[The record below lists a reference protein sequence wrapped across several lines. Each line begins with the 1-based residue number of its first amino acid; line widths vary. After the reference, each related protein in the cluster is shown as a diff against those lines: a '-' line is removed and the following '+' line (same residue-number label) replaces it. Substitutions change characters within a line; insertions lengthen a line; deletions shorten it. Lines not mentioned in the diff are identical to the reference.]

1 MKKNTW
7 IWVYG
12 DECDFIWKHFNM
24 PDRDIHDRMKLQFVE
39 YESETKQAL
48 PEGLEENE

>member
-24 PDRDIHDRMKLQFVE
+24 RDRDNFDRIKLQFVE

-48 PEGLEENE
+48 LEEPEENG